1 MRMRPA
7 HCFVL
12 VAALVSVTY
21 AAYTPSVTPPLMRAA
36 ALRRSRA
43 PMAGALLP
51 AGQSHFLHVDDLT
64 AKEFRTIMENAK
76 AIKALVTSGDL
87 KGYAPMRG
95 KTMAMIFAKPAL
107 RTRISFESG
116 FYRLGGHSMVLGEE
130 IGIGKREAT
139 KDISRVVASMND
151 CMMARLFAHKDILEL
166 AEYSSIPV
174 INGLTDF
181 NHPCQIV
188 ADALTVEEV
197 LGPIEGKKIVY
208 VGDGNNIVHS
218 WLELACIVPFDFV
231 CVCPAGYEPNAELMA
246 RVNARG
252 VGTATVVNDPI
263 AGVKGADVIYSDKW
277 ASMGQEA
284 EAAARAKVF
293 APFQV
298 NEALMAATGKPS
310 TIFLHCLPAERG
322 KETTDGVMESPQS
335 HVFRQAEN
343 RMHAQNAIMVHCL
356 GCARPGEA
364 AAPTQQKQPYVQS
377 DGQVGRQPRSLGSSF
392 NRLSNGS

>member
-1 MRMRPA
+1 
-7 HCFVL
+7 
-12 VAALVSVTY
+12 
-21 AAYTPSVTPPLMRAA
+21 
-36 ALRRSRA
+36 
-43 PMAGALLP
+43 
-51 AGQSHFLHVDDLT
+51 
-64 AKEFRTIMENAK
+64 
-76 AIKALVTSGDL
+76 
-87 KGYAPMRG
+87 
-95 KTMAMIFAKPAL
+95 
-107 RTRISFESG
+107 
-116 FYRLGGHSMVLGEE
+116 MVL
-130 IGIGKREAT
+130 
-139 KDISRVVASMND
+139 
-151 CMMARLFAHKDILEL
+151 AR
-166 AEYSSIPV
+166 IP
-174 INGLTDF
+174 T
-181 NHPCQIV
+181 
-188 ADALTVEEV
+188 
-197 LGPIEGKKIVY
+197 
-208 VGDGNNIVHS
+208 
-218 WLELACIVPFDFV
+218 V